1 MLWNNQD
8 TSEEVF
14 FIFCLFLTCGMEV
27 HSFHDGW
34 SHAFESKTYL
44 PSLLVA
50 VGLYGLC
57 LFLNFN
63 KWTVFAVVERLHTDV
78 MEFIFLVLYFSFFL
92 CLCAL
97 VCLYFS
103 GCQEM
108 TYKHEGK
115 KLLMSTSDCI
125 TRKCI
130 LDLFHHVWLDPFKWD
145 I

>member
-1 MLWNNQD
+1 MQYFLY
-8 TSEEVF
+8 
-14 FIFCLFLTCGMEV
+14 FIYFWHVEWRYI
-27 HSFHDGW
+27 HSMMAGVMHLKVRDIYP
-34 SHAFESKTYL
+34 AYL
-44 PSLLVA
+44 VT

-63 KWTVFAVVERLHTDV
+63 KWTVFSVVESLHTGV

-130 LDLFHHVWLDPFKWD
+130 LDLFHHVWLDPLKWD

>member
-1 MLWNNQD
+1 
-8 TSEEVF
+8 
-14 FIFCLFLTCGMEV
+14 
-27 HSFHDGW
+27 
-34 SHAFESKTYL
+34 
-44 PSLLVA
+44 
-50 VGLYGLC
+50 
-57 LFLNFN
+57 
-63 KWTVFAVVERLHTDV
+63 

-130 LDLFHHVWLDPFKWD
+130 LDLFHHV
-145 I
+145 